1 MAEDQSTANAAILQ
15 MLEGMR
21 SDLAAERE
29 AAHES
34 RATTHKRIDELI
46 DRVGRVETTVA
57 IGGQVSAQSR
67 DRFETL
73 EREVRDQIAPTV
85 EEWQRMLKTSRRLM
99 IVLGVSPFATAGA
112 VAAAFTWGGDWL
124 VNLLRKLLRI
134 D

>member
-1 MAEDQSTANAAILQ
+1 MADDQQGTNAAILQ
-15 MLEGMR
+15 MLEGLR
-21 SDLAAERE
+21 SDLATERE

-57 IGGQVSAQSR
+57 ISGQVSAQSR
-67 DRFETL
+67 NQFDAL

-85 EEWQRMLKTSRRLM
+85 EEWQRMLKTSRRIM
-99 IVLGVSPFATAGA
+99 IVLGISPFATAGA

-124 VNLLRKLLRI
+124 VSMIRKLLRI
-134 D
+134 E

>member
-1 MAEDQSTANAAILQ
+1 MAADQSSANAAILQ
-15 MLEGMR
+15 MLEGLR
-21 SDLAAERE
+21 SDLATERE

-46 DRVGRVETTVA
+46 DRLGRVETTVA
-57 IGGQVSAQSR
+57 ISGQVSAQSR
-67 DRFETL
+67 NQFDAL

-99 IVLGVSPFATAGA
+99 IVLGISPFATAGA

-124 VNLLRKLLRI
+124 VSLIRKLLRI
-134 D
+134 E

>member
-1 MAEDQSTANAAILQ
+1 MADGQQGTNAAILQ
-15 MLEGMR
+15 MLEGLR
-21 SDLAAERE
+21 SDLATERE
-29 AAHES
+29 ATHES
-34 RATTHKRIDELI
+34 WATTHKRIDELI

-57 IGGQVSAQSR
+57 ISGQVSAQSR
-67 DRFETL
+67 NQFDAL

-99 IVLGVSPFATAGA
+99 IVLGISPFATAGA

-124 VNLLRKLLRI
+124 VSLIRKLLRI